1 MSDVKATSLR
11 MTGFSLPALGLNTLV
26 TAVFVFMPP
35 LYAEHRG
42 LGAATV
48 GTIFL
53 LAKFVDMAAA
63 PIWGLFMDSYKT
75 RWGRRRPWLVL
86 ATPILMVAVFFVY
99 HPPENVTGLYLFLWL
114 SILYIGWDA
123 WTISHTAWALE
134 LSRDY
139 DRRSRITGLLQL
151 MAIIGGILVSLVPA
165 IMEQLG
171 EPTYE
176 DKTSAIGSFIIILLP
191 LTVIACILS
200 IPERTTPNQPR
211 ANFRKGA
218 TLIIKNM
225 PLLRL
230 LLANAMLSFAWALL
244 QALFVFYVAYSLN
257 LKDWV
262 GFTLIFLAVGG
273 LLCLPLWIKLS
284 EHWNKHQAMQF
295 AMLSGAGALLLLLVL
310 PQQNVVLTAIAFL
323 IVGINT
329 SANEFLPRAML
340 ADICDADHIESGS
353 ERMGL
358 YFSFLQVSTKFGAG
372 LSIFV
377 GFSLLT
383 VIGFDAEAG
392 KDNSAEALRNLR
404 YLMVGL
410 PGLAYA
416 IVSIILLK
424 YPISREN
431 QQEMRSIIEE
441 REKRSLERL

>member
-1 MSDVKATSLR
+1 MSDLKTTSLR

-42 LGAATV
+42 LGTATV

-75 RWGRRRPWLVL
+75 RWGRRRPWLAL
-86 ATPILMVAVFFVY
+86 ATPILMLAVFFVY
-99 HPPENVTGLYLFLWL
+99 HPPEYVTSLYLFLWL

-139 DRRSRITGLLQL
+139 DQRSRITGLLQL

-165 IMEQLG
+165 IMERLG
-171 EPTYE
+171 TPTYE
-176 DKTSAIGSFIIILLP
+176 EKTSAIGWFIIILLP
-191 LTVIACILS
+191 LTVVLCILS
-200 IPERTTPNQPR
+200 VPERTTRNQHR
-211 ANFRKGA
+211 VNFKKGA
-218 TLIIKNM
+218 ALIMKNM

-244 QALFVFYVAYSLN
+244 QALFVFYVAYSLD
-257 LKDWV
+257 LEDWV

-284 EHWNKHQAMQF
+284 EHWNKHRAMQF
-295 AMLSGAGALLLLLVL
+295 SMLSGAGALLLLLML
-310 PQQNVVLTAIAFL
+310 PEQSVVLTAVAFL

-340 ADICDADHIESGS
+340 AGVCDADNIESGS

-372 LSIFV
+372 LSIFI

-404 YLMVGL
+404 YLIVGL

-441 REKRSLERL
+441 REKRSLGNV